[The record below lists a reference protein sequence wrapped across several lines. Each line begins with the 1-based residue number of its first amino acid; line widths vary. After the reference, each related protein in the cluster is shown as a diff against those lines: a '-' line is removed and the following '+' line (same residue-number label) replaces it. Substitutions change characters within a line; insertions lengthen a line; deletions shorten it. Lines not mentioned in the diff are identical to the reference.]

1 MIGKMQSELH
11 KELVMIWISLHGL
24 IP

>member
-1 MIGKMQSELH
+1 MVGKMHLNHLE
-11 KELVMIWISLHGL
+11 ERAMIWISLHGL